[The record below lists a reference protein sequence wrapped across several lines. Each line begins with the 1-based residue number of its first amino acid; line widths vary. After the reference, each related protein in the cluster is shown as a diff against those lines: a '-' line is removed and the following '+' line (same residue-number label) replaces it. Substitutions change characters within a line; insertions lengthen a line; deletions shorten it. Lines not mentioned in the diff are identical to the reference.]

1 MCLARV
7 YLRLA
12 RCEERRQLG
21 RGRAWGWLIPD
32 LPAWYAKCHRGLPR
46 GLPASGRTAAPG
58 GGANQ
63 EEKRAVRRLWD
74 SGDRVMVVRGAS
86 GTGKTALLQRAGARS
101 VQALWDTTP
110 WPIWSPRGKACP
122 PSPPV
127 RLASLPGKGM
137 SECRTYLRAPKGLR
151 CFQVARRRAL
161 ACGLRLP
168 PFSR

>member
-1 MCLARV
+1 MADTGFTRLVREVPPRV
-7 YLRLA
+7 A
-12 RCEERRQLG
+12 
-21 RGRAWGWLIPD
+21 AM
-32 LPAWYAKCHRGLPR
+32 
-46 GLPASGRTAAPG
+46 ASGQWAHAAPG
-58 GGANQ
+58 GGANP

-86 GTGKTALLQRAGARS
+86 DTGKTALLQGAGARS

-137 SECRTYLRAPKGLR
+137 SGCRT
-151 CFQVARRRAL
+151 
-161 ACGLRLP
+161 
-168 PFSR
+168 